1 MCYNEPETGKRYTS
15 LSVWCRDER
24 STFSQMNTRGGNLDE
39 RIKKLAL
46 RYERVGGLTLASN
59 VGVLVLFVERASD
72 PDDVDRPMAPCER
85 ATAMPFLRATAAAVY
100 LVSK

>member
-1 MCYNEPETGKRYTS
+1 MEVDNGQGLVNFLAPDSLATNPE
-15 LSVWCRDER
+15 LPP
-24 STFSQMNTRGGNLDE
+24 DE

-59 VGVLVLFVERASD
+59 VGVLVLFVEKSED
-72 PDDVDRPMAPCER
+72 PDDVDRPVAPCER

-100 LVSK
+100 LCAK